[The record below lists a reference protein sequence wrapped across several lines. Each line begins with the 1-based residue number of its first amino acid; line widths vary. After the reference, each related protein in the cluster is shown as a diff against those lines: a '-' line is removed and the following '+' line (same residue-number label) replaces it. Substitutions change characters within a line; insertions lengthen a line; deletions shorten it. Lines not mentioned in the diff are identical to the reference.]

1 MSTKLQRKK
10 KQRTGWYEIEYE
22 ELVKPKKGP
31 TKRTKTRKYYS
42 TKVTYCSM
50 REEEYL
56 DLADRIVGLSPESH
70 RMTILTSEGQQE
82 FDQDYD
88 EID

>member
-82 FDQDYD
+82 FDQDDD

>member
-1 MSTKLQRKK
+1 
-10 KQRTGWYEIEYE
+10 
-22 ELVKPKKGP
+22 
-31 TKRTKTRKYYS
+31 
-42 TKVTYCSM
+42 M

-56 DLADRIVGLSPESH
+56 NIADRIVGLSPESH

-82 FDQDYD
+82 FDQDDD

>member
-10 KQRTGWYEIEYE
+10 KQRTGWYELEYE
-22 ELVKPKKGP
+22 ELAKPKKGP
-31 TKRTKTRKYYS
+31 TKRASTRKYYS

-56 DLADRIVGLSPESH
+56 NIADRIVGLSPESH

-82 FDQDYD
+82 FDQDDD